1 MKKFGYLL
9 DTNICAFF
17 LRGRFDVDKRIE
29 KVGWDNCYISQITV
43 LELKFGVELAKQ
55 RDGKDRTEQLNAFLS
70 AIHILP
76 IEEAM
81 DIAAKEKIRLQLQ
94 GTPIFDNFD
103 LLIGCSSLAY
113 NMVMVT
119 ENLKD
124 FKNLE
129 GIKLENWIARDKGDH
144 IK

>member
-1 MKKFGYLL
+1 MKTSGYLL

-17 LRGRFDVDKRIE
+17 LRGRYAVDKSIE

-55 RDGKDRTEQLNAFLS
+55 RDGKDRTQQLNAFLS

-76 IEEAM
+76 IKDAL
-81 DIAAKEKIRLQLQ
+81 DVAAKEKIRLQLE
-94 GTPIFDNFD
+94 GTPIYDNFD
-103 LLIGCSSLAY
+103 LLIGCSSRAY

-119 ENLKD
+119 DNLKD
-124 FKNLE
+124 FKNFD
-129 GIKLENWIARDKGDH
+129 GIKLENWIVRE
-144 IK
+144 